1 MMSLKLQSW
10 SNQAQSC
17 TCTVKF
23 RLVTFYLNFQ
33 IFRQFIS
40 NLLTEIALLKILGT
54 PEKLYVT
61 LVNWVGPAM
70 NVIYRFVIP
79 ATFLQMV
86 QNHVNNAPL
95 DFIKTISEPLTV
107 YHAE

>member
-1 MMSLKLQSW
+1 MSLKLQSW

-23 RLVTFYLNFQ
+23 RLVTFCLNFLKS
-33 IFRQFIS
+33 RQFIS
-40 NLLTEIALLKILGT
+40 NPLMEIAQLKILGT

-70 NVIYRFVIP
+70 NVIYRFVIL
-79 ATFLQMV
+79 AIFHQMV
-86 QNHVNNAPL
+86 QNRVNSVPL
-95 DFIKTISEPLTV
+95 DFTKTISEPLIA